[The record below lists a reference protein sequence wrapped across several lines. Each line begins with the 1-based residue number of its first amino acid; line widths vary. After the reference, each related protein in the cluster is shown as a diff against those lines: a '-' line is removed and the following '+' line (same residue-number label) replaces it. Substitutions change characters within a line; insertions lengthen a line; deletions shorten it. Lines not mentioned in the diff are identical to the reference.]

1 MRQSSFV
8 ARLVFCGSIAVG
20 FAAQTSFVAAQSSN
34 NNKIPAGHSYSP
46 NQEKLPSTNSRKYR
60 LNSQTDIYETEIYR
74 KNRETAI
81 TFSNMGLYGGN
92 NFNSGG
98 QRNRPRY

>member
-1 MRQSSFV
+1 MRQS
-8 ARLVFCGSIAVG
+8 RLLVCGLIAVG
-20 FAAQTSFVAAQSSN
+20 FAAQMALAGSVAAQSQ
-34 NNKIPAGHSYSP
+34 NKNKVPAGHSYSP

-74 KNRETAI
+74 TNRETAI
-81 TFSNMGLYGGN
+81 TFGNMGLYGGN

-98 QRNRPRY
+98 PRNRPRY

>member
-1 MRQSSFV
+1 MRQSNFL
-8 ARLVFCGSIAVG
+8 ARLVVCSFIAVG
-20 FAAQTSFVAAQSSN
+20 FATQSGLVAAQSSN
-34 NNKIPAGHSYSP
+34 KNKIPAGHSYSP
-46 NQEKLPSTNSRKYR
+46 NQEKLPTTNSRKYR

-81 TFSNMGLYGGN
+81 TFGNMGLYGGN

-98 QRNRPRY
+98 PRNRPRY